1 MKFQNHMEHEGSA
14 QKHEDFACFI
24 QQQKPYSPGRDP
36 QRGTGLLPLVPPCSL
51 GSCSQRS
58 AQARVVAALTTQQAR
73 GSTLCTFTPSQSFDM
88 AGASRRRL
96 RVFIVASKFA
106 LALYPSAKALLA
118 KKSLARQEAPCVPF
132 FLVMCKV

>member
-36 QRGTGLLPLVPPCSL
+36 QRGTGLLHLVPPCSL
-51 GSCSQRS
+51 GSCSQCS
-58 AQARVVAALTTQQAR
+58 AQARVVAAPTTQQAQ
-73 GSTLCTFTPSQSFDM
+73 GSTLCTLTPSQSFDM
-88 AGASRRRL
+88 EGASRRL

-132 FLVMCKV
+132 FLVMYKV